1 MCQASIQSA
10 LLGRIYDTHVGVLE
24 ALYASPDLFL
34 LMIAPTTS
42 PQQLLD
48 IIASQLFPTPPAREV
63 LRAHVAFPV
72 GPFIKPRPDTASAVQ
87 QNALFPSL
95 LASKIAANIGGRSVQ
110 VQVHPNVVIY
120 VCQQGGS
127 TT

>member
-1 MCQASIQSA
+1 
-10 LLGRIYDTHVGVLE
+10 
-24 ALYASPDLFL
+24 
-34 LMIAPTTS
+34 MIAPTMS

-48 IIASQLFPTPPAREV
+48 IIASQLFPTPPARAV
-63 LRAHVAFPV
+63 LRAHVVFPV
-72 GPFIKPRPDTASAVQ
+72 GPFIKTRPDIASAVQ
-87 QNALFPSL
+87 QNALFPFL
-95 LASKIAANIGGRSVQ
+95 LASKIAGDIGGRSVQ

>member
-48 IIASQLFPTPPAREV
+48 IIASQLFPTPPARAV

-87 QNALFPSL
+87 QNALFHPYWPQRSQQIL
-95 LASKIAANIGGRSVQ
+95 EGDLFKSKFIQ
-110 VQVHPNVVIY
+110 ML
-120 VCQQGGS
+120 
-127 TT
+127 